1 MKYLLLILLVLAFVF
16 SGCEQNSTKW
26 QDNNDRPP
34 VVYDGDDEWGDDE
47 EEIVPEDPC
56 TTENEQWNTFMADVE
71 AALGI
76 DLSEVLVNG
85 EPISCSILACLE
97 ENYNNHG
104 KFVSCIAHLT
114 NDMVKAGIITG
125 KQKGVI
131 QSIAG
136 ASDIGKPV
144 QTIGAKGKK
153 K

>member
-16 SGCEQNSTKW
+16 SGCSDNSTKW
-26 QDNNDRPP
+26 QDNDVIPSA
-34 VVYDGDDEWGDDE
+34 VFDGDDEWGDDE
-47 EEIVPEDPC
+47 EEIVPDDPC
-56 TTENEQWNTFMADVE
+56 TTENEQWSTFLADVE

-76 DLSEVLVNG
+76 DLSEVLLND

-114 NDMVKAGIITG
+114 NDMMKAGIITG
-125 KQKGVI
+125 QQKGVI

-136 ASDIGKPV
+136 ASDIGK
-144 QTIGAKGKK
+144 K
-153 K
+153 

>member
-1 MKYLLLILLVLAFVF
+1 MKYLLLIMLVLAFVF

-26 QDNNDRPP
+26 QDNNDRPSIAIS
-34 VVYDGDDEWGDDE
+34 VDLDDDE
-47 EEIVPEDPC
+47 EEVNPC
-56 TTENEQWNTFMADVE
+56 STDNEQWNAFLAEVE

-76 DLSEVLVNG
+76 DLSDVIVND
-85 EPISCSILACLE
+85 EPISCSILACLD

-125 KQKGVI
+125 TQKGVI

-136 ASDIGKPV
+136 ASEIGK
-144 QTIGAKGKK
+144 
-153 K
+153 

>member
-1 MKYLLLILLVLAFVF
+1 MKYLLLILLVLAFAF

-26 QDNNDRPP
+26 DDNSDIPSI
-34 VVYDGDDEWGDDE
+34 VYDGDDEE
-47 EEIVPEDPC
+47 EVNPC
-56 TTENEQWNTFMADVE
+56 STDNAQWNQFLADVE
-71 AALGI
+71 DALDI
-76 DLSEVLVNG
+76 DLSEVIVND

-136 ASDIGKPV
+136 ASDIGKS
-144 QTIGAKGKK
+144 AE
-153 K
+153 